1 MALTLVGSSFAVL
14 GLPVAD
20 GATASVLYLKSP
32 GVPTASLS
40 AGPPTAGSL
49 PNYDPDRDDEPGLL
63 LEKGNNGWQE
73 RDPVKHQQWV
83 APAGAMSIGGGVS
96 LEFWSAIKDMED
108 DEKGVVRA
116 YLLECDPSG
125 TACALVGQGS
135 IQKDPW
141 SSSGTWVKRVIDFGQ
156 VDHDIP
162 GGRSLAVKITVGN
175 NSDDD
180 MWFAYDT
187 TSFPSALV
195 INGSTTTTTAPPT
208 TTTVA
213 PTTTTAAPPTTTTTM
228 PPTTTT
234 TEPSSDETDETAIL
248 PAPSEPEDPAPLDGS
263 PASELAALSFGGSSL
278 SALLDQEP
286 GLGTPASTLP
296 EGQSAVEWS
305 DLSFLGGLDLVIPP
319 WARALLSSPMMVFGF
334 IVAAITDSGRAILFP
349 TSLLLVG
356 MSAVIVESR
365 WIRPVTTPWNGQAE

>member
-1 MALTLVGSSFAVL
+1 
-14 GLPVAD
+14 
-20 GATASVLYLKSP
+20 
-32 GVPTASLS
+32 
-40 AGPPTAGSL
+40 
-49 PNYDPDRDDEPGLL
+49 
-63 LEKGNNGWQE
+63 
-73 RDPVKHQQWV
+73 
-83 APAGAMSIGGGVS
+83 
-96 LEFWSAIKDMED
+96 
-108 DEKGVVRA
+108 
-116 YLLECDPSG
+116 
-125 TACALVGQGS
+125 
-135 IQKDPW
+135 
-141 SSSGTWVKRVIDFGQ
+141 
-156 VDHDIP
+156 
-162 GGRSLAVKITVGN
+162 
-175 NSDDD
+175 
-180 MWFAYDT
+180 
-187 TSFPSALV
+187 
-195 INGSTTTTTAPPT
+195 
-208 TTTVA
+208 
-213 PTTTTAAPPTTTTTM
+213 M